1 MKLAHL
7 VLLALVVVALVMPK
21 LAWWLV
27 GAAFVVAFVMLLV
40 SGPAYVASLF
50 LPRPPKR

>member
-1 MKLAHL
+1 MKLAHF
-7 VLLALVVVALVMPK
+7 VLLALVVIALVMPK

-27 GAAFVVAFVMLLV
+27 GAGFLAALVMLLV

-50 LPRPPKR
+50 LPGPPKR